1 MLTDADQTVR
11 VKAVDVILNL
21 RGTQELG
28 DDKPRKFIIP
38 ELKFDAASYAEIID
52 WKKEALYEPAVTTSL
67 TALELRDLMLVSLML
82 TRYSAHTLSVERL
95 VKQTSKA
102 AAHVA
107 GYAARDGFLRASA
120 KSREIMPKFGSKQ
133 DYQNIFL

>member
-21 RGTQELG
+21 RGTQDLG

-38 ELKFDAASYAEIID
+38 ELKFDASSYTEMIN
-52 WKKEALYEPAVTTSL
+52 WKKEALYEPAITTSL
-67 TALELRDLMLVSLML
+67 TASELRDLKLVPLML
-82 TRYSAHTLSVERL
+82 PRYLAHTQSVERL
-95 VKQTSKA
+95 VKQTIRA

-107 GYAARDGFLRASA
+107 EIGYAIH
-120 KSREIMPKFGSKQ
+120 KKIKYKKIVKVKRENQ
-133 DYQNIFL
+133 